1 MIRHVMY
8 TYRAKWW
15 HMAQGMA
22 SSERERNK
30 RMMGTDMLL
39 TGVQRAR
46 PRAAILPSLP
56 LLPAVG
62 LGWVG
67 AAELSSPCL
76 LFYLSISFFLS
87 FFVFFSSW
95 AGRIFSLFFLS
106 SK

>member
-46 PRAAILPSLP
+46 GPGQPSFLIS
-56 LLPAVG
+56 LSFRW
-62 LGWVG
+62 LGWG
-67 AAELSSPCL
+67 CRAQLTL
-76 LFYLSISFFLS
+76 LAFLSIYFFLS
-87 FFVFFSSW
+87 
-95 AGRIFSLFFLS
+95 LFFF
-106 SK
+106 

>member
-56 LLPAVG
+56 LLPVVG
-62 LGWVG
+62 LG
-67 AAELSSPCL
+67 LPSSAHLAC
-76 LFYLSISFFLS
+76 FSIYLFLS
-87 FFVFFSSW
+87 FFVFF
-95 AGRIFSLFFLS
+95 F
-106 SK
+106 